1 MCELR
6 IENLALFE
14 SASLSFG
21 PGLGVVTGET
31 GAGKSL
37 LVGALELLL
46 GQKPRAAMVRKGAS
60 EARVE
65 GRFVL
70 SARAAS
76 VDEPEPGG
84 ELGAFLSATLPWVL
98 EEWAELSD
106 DEERELI
113 LSRAIAEDGRTR
125 AWINHRPVTQRVLK
139 DLGRPAA

>member
-1 MCELR
+1 MLCELR

-70 SARAAS
+70 SART
-76 VDEPEPGG
+76 
-84 ELGAFLSATLPWVL
+84 ATGL
-98 EEWAELSD
+98 
-106 DEERELI
+106 
-113 LSRAIAEDGRTR
+113 
-125 AWINHRPVTQRVLK
+125 
-139 DLGRPAA
+139 